1 MNVRLVCVFA
11 SSSCIAAEPAAYV
24 EENVESE
31 NTDFR
36 AVAALLSA
44 LDATTAVT
52 FWFGVSENDG
62 TRAYIFVNIWKSLGQ
77 IAPL

>member
-1 MNVRLVCVFA
+1 MNT
-11 SSSCIAAEPAAYV
+11 IAYDCPIIALQYPG
-24 EENVESE
+24 
-31 NTDFR
+31 DFSMLHL
-36 AVAALLSA
+36 AQ
-44 LDATTAVT
+44 TYTAVT

>member
-1 MNVRLVCVFA
+1 MCKCKNSTLGT
-11 SSSCIAAEPAAYV
+11 P
-24 EENVESE
+24 
-31 NTDFR
+31 
-36 AVAALLSA
+36 L
-44 LDATTAVT
+44 TAVT